1 MSIVLF
7 QASGPLQLHPC
18 DRIKILP
25 HRSQGLPGGPQRDPA
40 FLLRHNPPYKLP
52 PRLSN
57 EQHLDI
63 LPRYVNPYAAATFT
77 GG

>member
-1 MSIVLF
+1 MSIVF
-7 QASGPLQLHPC
+7 QTSRPLQLHPY
-18 DRIKILP
+18 DRIQILT
-25 HRSQGLPGGPQRDPA
+25 HRSQGLSSGPQRDSA
-40 FLLRHNPPYKLP
+40 FLHRHNPPYKLP

-63 LPRYVNPYAAATFT
+63 LPRDVNPYTAATFT

>member
-1 MSIVLF
+1 MSIVF
-7 QASGPLQLHPC
+7 QTSRPLQLHPY
-18 DRIKILP
+18 DRIKILT
-25 HRSQGLPGGPQRDPA
+25 HRGQGLPGGPQRDSA

-63 LPRYVNPYAAATFT
+63 LPRYVNLYAAATFT